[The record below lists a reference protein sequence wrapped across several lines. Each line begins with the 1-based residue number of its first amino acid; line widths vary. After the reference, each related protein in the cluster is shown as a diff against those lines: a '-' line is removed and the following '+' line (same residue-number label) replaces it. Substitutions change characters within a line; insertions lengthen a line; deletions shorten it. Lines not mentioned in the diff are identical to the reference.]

1 MNKRSLIK
9 TAIIFFGFLLVVQLY
24 IAVFHEHSLQSLD
37 SANEYDNFTVIHQ
50 FKQKC
55 LLKQELMKKQIDDYC
70 SKTQVSYYTYSNS

>member
-24 IAVFHEHSLQSLD
+24 ITVFHERFLLSLD
-37 SANEYDNFTVIHQ
+37 SANEYDNFTVINQ

-55 LLKQELMKKQIDDYC
+55 LHKQELMKKQVEDRC
-70 SKTQVSYYTYSNS
+70 SKTQVSYYTHSNS